1 MRSSELHAFRSQLL
15 SILRYAPVYSS
26 RQGPHLGIYIAA
38 VSAVNLSGSHSSWAT
53 FSTIYHNMVSSLQ
66 LHEPPKISSTLQ
78 HSQRRC
84 ELSEFGD
91 WGPTFHLTASH
102 LRLDYSP
109 VHLDAMQLSSSVR
122 DRVQAIINRRQLGDF
137 SWVELPQTKWTSSY
151 FFVGFTPGDTVVEL
165 LCLDAI
171 KRAQVLFRKQRH
183 HLKAMRKSHLGTSG
197 VTSADY
203 VGNEDPDEGEQTSIN
218 DPVRSAS
225 SYPSHRFARLKLK
238 SVLRP
243 RRGLV
248 DRTRK
253 VHFIEGDVKERT
265 CGLYEI
271 VAKL

>member
-1 MRSSELHAFRSQLL
+1 
-15 SILRYAPVYSS
+15 
-26 RQGPHLGIYIAA
+26 
-38 VSAVNLSGSHSSWAT
+38 
-53 FSTIYHNMVSSLQ
+53 MVSSLQ

-84 ELSEFGD
+84 DLSDFGD

-109 VHLDAMQLSSSVR
+109 VHLDAMQLSSHVR

-137 SWVELPQTKWTSSY
+137 SWFELPRTKWTSSY
-151 FFVGFTPGDTVVEL
+151 FFVAFTPGDTVVEL

-171 KRAQVLFRKQRH
+171 KKAQVIFRKQRH
-183 HLKAMRKSHLGTSG
+183 HLKAMRKLHLGTTG
-197 VTSADY
+197 DTPVDH
-203 VGNEDPDEGEQTSIN
+203 VGKDDPQEDEQDSIN
-218 DPVRSAS
+218 EPVRSAG

-238 SVLRP
+238 SVMRP
-243 RRGLV
+243 RRGLIN
-248 DRTRK
+248 RTRK
-253 VHFIEGDVKERT
+253 VHFIEGDVKERS